1 MIEYGTKEHYVEMF
15 SDIIADASYEAP
27 EYGDNLVEA
36 FKTALSLWRK
46 YHAEQVLEHDRLL
59 KKLNDED

>member
-1 MIEYGTKEHYVEMF
+1 MHLT
-15 SDIIADASYEAP
+15 

-59 KKLNDED
+59 KKLNDKD